1 MNVLALDGVSK
12 TFESA
17 RGERVVALAPV
28 SLEIPRGRFLTILG
42 PSGCGKSTI
51 FNIIAG
57 LEMPSTGS
65 VTLDGTP
72 ILGMS
77 GVVSYMLQKDL
88 LLPWRSIIDNVILG
102 MEIDRVPR
110 AEAKAR
116 ALPLLERYGLGGF
129 EHRYPA
135 ELSGGMRQRAA
146 LLRTM
151 LCDRDVIL
159 LDEPFAAL
167 DAQTRS
173 DMQEWLLD
181 VWDDFKKT
189 VIFVTHDVDE
199 GVYLSDEIV
208 MMSGRPGRILERVP
222 IELARPRKRS
232 IITSRPFVGYKEHF
246 LSLLHRPDVLA
257 AAS

>member
-1 MNVLALDGVSK
+1 VNVLALDGVSK

-129 EHRYPA
+129 ENRYPA

>member
-1 MNVLALDGVSK
+1 MMLELSGVAK
-12 TFESA
+12 TFEA
-17 RGERVVALAPV
+17 RRGEAVVALAPV
-28 SLEIPRGRFLTILG
+28 SLAIERGTFLSILG

-57 LEMPSTGS
+57 LEMPSAGS
-65 VTLDGTP
+65 VMLDGAS

-88 LLPWRSIIDNVILG
+88 LLPWRSIIDNVVLG
-102 MEIDRVPR
+102 MEIDGVPR
-110 AEAKAR
+110 SEARAR
-116 ALPLLERYGLGGF
+116 ALPLLARYGLRGF

-151 LCDRDVIL
+151 LCDRDVVL

-167 DAQTRS
+167 DAQTRA

-199 GVYLSDEIV
+199 AVYLSDEIV
-208 MMSGRPGRILERVP
+208 TMSARPGRIVERLT
-222 IELARPRKRS
+222 IELSRPRKRS
-232 IITSRPFVGYKEHF
+232 VVTTTAFTDYKEHF
-246 LSLLHRPDVLA
+246 LSLLHRPAEALV
-257 AAS
+257 AS

>member
-1 MNVLALDGVSK
+1 MLEIDDVSK
-12 TFESA
+12 TFEVA

-28 SLEIPRGRFLTILG
+28 SLAIPSGRFLTILG

-57 LEMPSTGS
+57 LELPSSGT
-65 VTLDGTP
+65 VTMDGTP
-72 ILGMS
+72 IVGMS

-88 LLPWRSIIDNVILG
+88 LLPWRSIVDNVILG

-116 ALPLLERYGLGGF
+116 ALPLLRRYGLGGF
-129 EHRYPA
+129 ENRYPA

-173 DMQEWLLD
+173 EMQEWLLD

-199 GVYLSDEIV
+199 GVYLSDEVV
-208 MMSGRPGRILERVP
+208 MMSGRPGRIIERVA
-222 IELARPRKRS
+222 IELARPRKRAV
-232 IITSRPFVGYKEHF
+232 ITSPAFVEYKQHF
-246 LSLLHRPDVLA
+246 LSLLHRPGLA
-257 AAS
+257 EAS

>member
-1 MNVLALDGVSK
+1 MLEIDGVSK

-28 SLEIPRGRFLTILG
+28 SLAIPQGRFLTILG

-57 LEMPSTGS
+57 LEIPSTGT
-65 VTLDGTP
+65 VTMDGTP
-72 ILGMS
+72 IVGMS

-88 LLPWRSIIDNVILG
+88 LLPWRSIVDNVILG
-102 MEIDRVPR
+102 MEIDRVPK

-116 ALPLLERYGLGGF
+116 ALPLLARYGLGGF
-129 EHRYPA
+129 ENRYPA

-151 LCDRDVIL
+151 LCDREVIL

-167 DAQTRS
+167 DAQTRA

-199 GVYLSDEIV
+199 GIYLSDEV
-208 MMSGRPGRILERVP
+208 VVMSGRPGRVIERTT
-222 IELARPRKRS
+222 IELTRPRKRS
-232 IITSRPFVGYKEHF
+232 IITSPSFVEYKEHF
-246 LSLLHRPDVLA
+246 LHLLHKPVELA
-257 AAS
+257 QAS

>member
-1 MNVLALDGVSK
+1 MLVLDEISK
-12 TFESA
+12 TFESQ
-17 RGERVVALAPV
+17 RGERVSALAPV
-28 SLEIPRGRFLTILG
+28 SLSIPRGRFLTILG

-57 LEMPSTGS
+57 LEMPTTGS
-65 VTLDGTP
+65 VTLDDTP

-77 GVVSYMLQKDL
+77 GIVSYMLQKDL

-110 AEAKAR
+110 AQAKAR

-129 EHRYPA
+129 EDRYPA

-167 DAQTRS
+167 DAQTRA

-199 GVYLSDEIV
+199 GVYLSDEVV

-222 IELARPRKRS
+222 IELARPRKRA
-232 IITSRPFVGYKEHF
+232 IITSRPFVEYKERF
-246 LSLLHRPDVLA
+246 LALLHRPDVLA
-257 AAS
+257 EAS

>member
-1 MNVLALDGVSK
+1 MLEIDGVSK

-28 SLEIPRGRFLTILG
+28 SLAIPQGRFLTILG

-51 FNIIAG
+51 FNIVAG
-57 LEMPSTGS
+57 LEIPSTGT
-65 VTLDGTP
+65 VTMDGTP
-72 ILGMS
+72 IVGMS

-88 LLPWRSIIDNVILG
+88 LLPWRSIVDNVILG
-102 MEIDRVPR
+102 MEIDRVPK
-110 AEAKAR
+110 ADAKAR
-116 ALPLLERYGLGGF
+116 ALPLLKRYGLGGF
-129 EHRYPA
+129 EDRYPS

-167 DAQTRS
+167 DAQTRA

-199 GVYLSDEIV
+199 GIYLSDEV
-208 MMSGRPGRILERVP
+208 VVMSGRPGRVIERAP
-222 IELARPRKRS
+222 IELSRPRKRS
-232 IITSRPFVGYKEHF
+232 IITSQAFVEYKEHF
-246 LSLLHRPDVLA
+246 LSLLHRPLEFA
-257 AAS
+257 EAS

>member
-1 MNVLALDGVSK
+1 MLVLDDISK
-12 TFESA
+12 TFESQ

-28 SLEIPRGRFLTILG
+28 SLSIPRGRFLTILG

-57 LEMPSTGS
+57 LEMPTTGS
-65 VTLDGTP
+65 VTLDDTP

-77 GVVSYMLQKDL
+77 GIVSYMLQKDL

-129 EHRYPA
+129 EDRYPA

-167 DAQTRS
+167 DAQTRA

-199 GVYLSDEIV
+199 GVYLSDEVV

-222 IELARPRKRS
+222 IELARPRKRA
-232 IITSRPFVGYKEHF
+232 IITSRPFAEYKERF
-246 LSLLHRPDVLA
+246 LALLHRPDVLA

>member
-1 MNVLALDGVSK
+1 VNVLALDGVSK

-57 LEMPSTGS
+57 LEMPSTGN

-129 EHRYPA
+129 ENRYPA

>member
-1 MNVLALDGVSK
+1 VLEIEGVSK
-12 TFESA
+12 TFDSA

-28 SLEIPRGRFLTILG
+28 SLAIPQGRFVTILG

-57 LEMPSTGS
+57 LEMPSTGT
-65 VTLDGTP
+65 VTMDGTSM
-72 ILGMS
+72 IGMS
-77 GVVSYMLQKDL
+77 GIVSYMLQKDL

-102 MEIDRVPR
+102 MEIDRVPK

-116 ALPLLERYGLGGF
+116 ALPLLARYGLGGF
-129 EHRYPA
+129 EDRYPA

-151 LCDRDVIL
+151 LCD
-159 LDEPFAAL
+159 EPFAAL
-167 DAQTRS
+167 DAQTRA

-199 GVYLSDEIV
+199 GVYLSDEVV
-208 MMSGRPGRILERVP
+208 MMSGRPGRIIERVP

-232 IITSRPFVGYKEHF
+232 IITTPAFAAYKARF
-246 LSLLHRPDVLA
+246 LGLLHAPAQLA

>member
-1 MNVLALDGVSK
+1 VLEIDGVSK

-28 SLEIPRGRFLTILG
+28 SLAIPQGRFVTILG

-57 LEMPSTGS
+57 LELPSTGT
-65 VTLDGTP
+65 VTMDGVSM
-72 ILGMS
+72 LGMS

-102 MEIDRVPR
+102 MEIDRVPK

-116 ALPLLERYGLGGF
+116 ALPLLQRYGLGGF
-129 EHRYPA
+129 ENRYPA

-146 LLRTM
+146 LLRTI

-167 DAQTRS
+167 DAQTRA

-199 GVYLSDEIV
+199 GVYLSDEVV
-208 MMSGRPGRILERVP
+208 MMSGRPGRIIERVP
-222 IELARPRKRS
+222 IELTRPRKRS
-232 IITSRPFVGYKEHF
+232 VITSPAFVAYKEHF
-246 LSLLHRPDVLA
+246 LSLLHAAPELA

>member
-1 MNVLALDGVSK
+1 MLEINDISK
-12 TFESA
+12 TFGTR
-17 RGERVVALAPV
+17 RGEQVVALAPV
-28 SLEIPRGRFLTILG
+28 TLAIPQGCFLTILG

-57 LEMPSTGS
+57 LEMPSTGT
-65 VTLDGTP
+65 VTMDGTP
-72 ILGMS
+72 IAGMS

-102 MEIDRVPR
+102 MEIDRVPK

-116 ALPLLERYGLGGF
+116 ALPLLQRYGLGGF
-129 EHRYPA
+129 ENRYPA

-167 DAQTRS
+167 DAQTRA

-199 GVYLSDEIV
+199 GIYLSDEV
-208 MMSGRPGRILERVP
+208 VVMSGRPGRVIERTT
-222 IELARPRKRS
+222 IELSRPRKRS
-232 IITSRPFVGYKEHF
+232 IITSQAFAEYKEHF
-246 LSLLHRPDVLA
+246 LHLLHKPVALA
-257 AAS
+257 EAS

>member
-1 MNVLALDGVSK
+1 MLEIDCISK
-12 TFESA
+12 TFESQS
-17 RGERVVALAPV
+17 GDRVVALAPM
-28 SLEIPRGRFLTILG
+28 SLAIPKGRFLTILG

-57 LEMPSTGS
+57 LEMPSTGT
-65 VTLDGTP
+65 VTMDGTP
-72 ILGMS
+72 IIGMS

-102 MEIDRVPR
+102 MEIDRVPTT
-110 AEAKAR
+110 EAKSR
-116 ALPLLERYGLGGF
+116 ALPLLQRYGLGGF
-129 EHRYPA
+129 ENRYPS

-167 DAQTRS
+167 DAQTRA

-199 GVYLSDEIV
+199 GIYLSDEV
-208 MMSGRPGRILERVP
+208 VVMSGRPGRIIERAP

-232 IITSRPFVGYKEHF
+232 IITSRTFVDYKEHF
-246 LSLLHRPDVLA
+246 LRLLHKPVELA
-257 AAS
+257 EAS

>member
-1 MNVLALDGVSK
+1 MLEIDGISK

-28 SLEIPRGRFLTILG
+28 SLAIPQGRFLTILG

-57 LEMPSTGS
+57 LEMPSTGT
-65 VTLDGTP
+65 VTMDGTP
-72 ILGMS
+72 IIGMS

-102 MEIDRVPR
+102 MEIDRVPK

-116 ALPLLERYGLGGF
+116 ALPLLQRYGLGGF
-129 EHRYPA
+129 ENRYPA

-167 DAQTRS
+167 DAQTRA

-199 GVYLSDEIV
+199 GIYLSDEV
-208 MMSGRPGRILERVP
+208 VVMSGRPGRVIERTA
-222 IELARPRKRS
+222 IELTRPRKRS
-232 IITSRPFVGYKEHF
+232 IITSQSFAEYKEHF
-246 LSLLHRPDVLA
+246 LRLLHKPVELA
-257 AAS
+257 EAS

>member
-1 MNVLALDGVSK
+1 MLELDGVSK
-12 TFESA
+12 TFDAA

-28 SLEIPRGRFLTILG
+28 SLAIPTGRFLTILG

-57 LEMPSTGS
+57 LELPSSGT
-65 VTLDGTP
+65 VTMDGTP
-72 ILGMS
+72 IVGMS

-88 LLPWRSIIDNVILG
+88 LLPWRSIVDNVILG

-110 AEAKAR
+110 ADAKAR
-116 ALPLLERYGLGGF
+116 ALPLLKRYGLGGF
-129 EHRYPA
+129 EERYPS

-167 DAQTRS
+167 DAQTRA

-199 GVYLSDEIV
+199 GIYLSDEVV
-208 MMSGRPGRILERVP
+208 MMSGRPGRVIERIP
-222 IELARPRKRS
+222 IELARPRKRAV
-232 IITSRPFVGYKEHF
+232 ITTPKFVEYKEHF
-246 LSLLHRPDVLA
+246 LSLLHRPAALA
-257 AAS
+257 EAS

>member
-1 MNVLALDGVSK
+1 MLELDGVSK

-17 RGERVVALAPV
+17 RGEAVVALTPV
-28 SLEIPRGRFLTILG
+28 TLAIPQGRFLTILG

-57 LEMPSTGS
+57 LEMPSTGT
-65 VTLDGTP
+65 VTMDGTS
-72 ILGMS
+72 IIGMS

-88 LLPWRSIIDNVILG
+88 LLPWRSIVDNVILG
-102 MEIDRVPR
+102 MEIDRVPK

-116 ALPLLERYGLGGF
+116 ALPLLARYGLGGF
-129 EHRYPA
+129 EDRYPG

-167 DAQTRS
+167 DAQTRA

-199 GVYLSDEIV
+199 GVYLSDEVV
-208 MMSGRPGRILERVP
+208 MMSGRPGRIIERVA
-222 IELARPRKRS
+222 IDLARPRKRAV
-232 IITSRPFVGYKEHF
+232 ITSPAFTAYKEHF
-246 LSLLHRPDVLA
+246 LGLLHAPALELA
-257 AAS
+257 S

>member
-1 MNVLALDGVSK
+1 MLEIDGISK

-17 RGERVVALAPV
+17 RGERVVALEPV
-28 SLEIPRGRFLTILG
+28 SLAIPQGRFLTILG

-57 LEMPSTGS
+57 LEIPSTGT
-65 VTLDGTP
+65 VTMDGTP
-72 ILGMS
+72 IIGMS

-102 MEIDRVPR
+102 MEIDRVPK
-110 AEAKAR
+110 AEAKGR
-116 ALPLLERYGLGGF
+116 ALPLLQRYGLGGF
-129 EHRYPA
+129 ENRYPS

-167 DAQTRS
+167 DAQTRA

-199 GVYLSDEIV
+199 GIYLSDEV
-208 MMSGRPGRILERVP
+208 VVMSGRPGRIIERTP
-222 IELARPRKRS
+222 IELTRPRKRS
-232 IITSRPFVGYKEHF
+232 IITSRPFAEYKEHF
-246 LSLLHRPDVLA
+246 LRLLHKPVELA
-257 AAS
+257 EAS

>member
-1 MNVLALDGVSK
+1 MLEIDGVTK
-12 TFESA
+12 TFVSA
-17 RGERVVALAPV
+17 RGENVVALSPV
-28 SLEIPRGRFLTILG
+28 SLAIPQGCFLTILG

-51 FNIIAG
+51 FNIVAG
-57 LEMPSTGS
+57 LEMPSTGT
-65 VTLDGTP
+65 VKMDGTP
-72 ILGMS
+72 IVGMS

-88 LLPWRSIIDNVILG
+88 LLPWRSIVDNVILG
-102 MEIDRVPR
+102 MEIDRVPK

-116 ALPLLERYGLGGF
+116 ALPLLARYGLGGF
-129 EHRYPA
+129 EDRYPS

-167 DAQTRS
+167 DAQTRA

-199 GVYLSDEIV
+199 GIYLSDEVV
-208 MMSGRPGRILERVP
+208 MMSGRPGRIIERTP
-222 IELARPRKRS
+222 IELSRPRKRS
-232 IITSRPFVGYKEHF
+232 IITSKAFVDYKEHF
-246 LSLLHRPDVLA
+246 LSLLHKPVELA
-257 AAS
+257 EAS